1 MTCICIIITAS
12 NKLQEIDLKA
22 GGGFNVTIGAMCRMM
37 LTKMDWFGT
46 MFPRIPLN
54 VQKEI
59 QERIKQISVADRSV

>member
-1 MTCICIIITAS
+1 M
-12 NKLQEIDLKA
+12 KA